1 MVIPLRS
8 VGLDKT
14 FARFHLCQHWLAFM
28 LAIVAP
34 TIAGC
39 KNHGEIKKRTVQDLY
54 HEALRSAASRP
65 GIIQPA
71 VSSSGAMLVPLPY
84 GSPPGINGPTTNG
97 SGIHN
102 FGKCDGLAQVPVPD
116 SVERN
121 AQPASLSVVNA
132 VHLSGLPLPNS
143 MNNVVTAAFYQQAS
157 EVLINELFDQTDIRE
172 AIQILAGYAKAAV
185 IVDETIGGVTSAQ
198 IVDDTFENALQ
209 KILMPLGLVY
219 AKSED
224 RYIIAP
230 PDPDSPLF
238 SYISSRVQF
247 SPSHHEVASLASL
260 LPVRFKKYVQ
270 TSPERNILI
279 IDAPTAILEE
289 IQSRLRELDQPIPQ
303 VELEAIV
310 CVVSPDSSFR
320 FGVDWGHVVGS
331 GDDQSFK
338 VGVSS
343 LALNSSVSGQGV
355 QDAFSN
361 VAISSAFVRLLADE
375 GYVTIRAA
383 PRVTAKDGEK
393 ANISINRETFF
404 SVQPSNANVFFRQDL
419 QKVEAGISLEITP
432 RIHHDMVSVA
442 IGKAEVSEDI
452 RSSTNSNDNSA
463 NSFPIINRRQVS
475 TEVMVRDGHTIVIGG
490 LVQRQTVDRVTK
502 VPYLSRVPLLGK
514 LFQTIEKQEQDAEV
528 AIFITPR
535 IVPTDPECT
544 IQSVH

>member
-1 MVIPLRS
+1 
-8 VGLDKT
+8 
-14 FARFHLCQHWLAFM
+14 M

-39 KNHGEIKKRTVQDLY
+39 KNHGEIKKRSVQDLY
-54 HEALRSAASRP
+54 HEALRSAAARP

-71 VSSSGAMLVPLPY
+71 VSSSGEMLVPLPY
-84 GSPPGINGPTTNG
+84 GSSTGSNG
-97 SGIHN
+97 SRTNASGVHSDSS
-102 FGKCDGLAQVPVPD
+102 CDAMVQVPVSD
-116 SVERN
+116 SAN
-121 AQPASLSVVNA
+121 LLAQASSSSVINA
-132 VHLSGLPLPNS
+132 VHLSGLPLPKDV
-143 MNNVVTAAFYQQAS
+143 NNVATAAYFQDHP
-157 EVLINELFDQTDIRE
+157 EKLNDDFFDQTDIR
-172 AIQILAGYAKAAV
+172 AVIQNLATDANVSV
-185 IVDETIGGVTSAQ
+185 IVDEAVGGVTSAQ
-198 IVDDTFENALQ
+198 IKDDTFESALQ

-219 AKSED
+219 AKSEE
-224 RYIIAP
+224 RYIIAL

-247 SPSHHEVASLASL
+247 SPSHHEVAALASL
-260 LPVRFKKYVQ
+260 LPLRFKKYVQ
-270 TSPERNILI
+270 TSPERNLLM
-279 IDAPTAILEE
+279 IDAPKAILEE

-338 VGVSS
+338 VGVSG
-343 LALNSSVSGQGV
+343 LTLNSSASGQGV
-355 QDAFSN
+355 QEAFSN

-490 LVQRQTVDRVTK
+490 LVQRQTVDRITK
-502 VPYLSRVPLLGK
+502 VPYLSRIPLLGK

-535 IVPTDPECT
+535 IVPTEPACT

>member
-1 MVIPLRS
+1 MVIPFGS
-8 VGLDKT
+8 SSLDN
-14 FARFHLCQHWLAFM
+14 FSSRIHLCKQCLAFL
-28 LAIVAP
+28 LAIVASA
-34 TIAGC
+34 IAGC
-39 KNHGEIKKRTVQDLY
+39 KNHGEIKKRSVQDLY

-65 GIIQPA
+65 AIIQTA
-71 VSSSGAMLVPLPY
+71 VSSTGEMLVPLPY
-84 GSPPGINGPTTNG
+84 SSPTEIDRSRGSAGECDALAVVPSTDTANRLVQQKTSSVINAT
-97 SGIHN
+97 
-102 FGKCDGLAQVPVPD
+102 
-116 SVERN
+116 
-121 AQPASLSVVNA
+121 
-132 VHLSGLPLPNS
+132 HLSGLPLPEPMS
-143 MNNVVTAAFYQQAS
+143 NVATAAFYQPAND
-157 EVLINELFDQTDIRE
+157 VLINELFDQTDIRE
-172 AIQILAGYAKAAV
+172 AIQILAGYSKATV

-198 IVDDTFENALQ
+198 IADDTFESALQ
-209 KILMPLGLVY
+209 KILLPLGLVY
-219 AKSED
+219 AKSDD

-238 SYISSRVQF
+238 SYISNRVQY
-247 SPSHHEVASLASL
+247 SPSYHDVTALASL
-260 LPVRFKKYVQ
+260 LPLRFKKYVQ
-270 TSPERNILI
+270 TSTERNLLI
-279 IDAPTAILEE
+279 IDAPTAILDE
-289 IQSRLRELDQPIPQ
+289 IQSRLRELDQAIPQ

-320 FGVDWGHVVGS
+320 FGMDWGHVVGS

-338 VGVSS
+338 LGVSG
-343 LALNSSVSGQGV
+343 LTLNSSVSGQGV

-361 VAISSAFVRLLADE
+361 VAISSAFVKLLADE

-393 ANISINRETFF
+393 ANISIHRETFF
-404 SVQPSNANVFFRQDL
+404 SVQPSNTNVFFRQDL

-442 IGKAEVSEDI
+442 ISKAEVSEDI
-452 RSSTNSNDNSA
+452 RSSSNSNDNSA

-502 VPYLSRVPLLGK
+502 VPYLNRIPLLGK

-535 IVPTDPECT
+535 IVPTDSECT